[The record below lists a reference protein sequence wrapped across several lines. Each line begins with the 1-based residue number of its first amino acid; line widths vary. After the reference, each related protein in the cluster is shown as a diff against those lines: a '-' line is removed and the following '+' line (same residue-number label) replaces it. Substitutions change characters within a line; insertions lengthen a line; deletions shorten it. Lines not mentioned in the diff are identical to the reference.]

1 MAAKNKHV
9 AVIGAGVGGLTTA
22 ALLLQVGCEVTV
34 LEAQAYPGGSA
45 GTFFHQGYRFDAGAT
60 LAGGFA
66 PGGPHARLGE
76 LLGLEWPVR
85 LADPAWVTCMPGLRV
100 SQWHDRA
107 RWHDEVAHAFPG
119 TQRFWS
125 QQEHLAELSWQIAA
139 RPFPW
144 PPASARDLLTLARAL
159 NPALLLAAPY
169 AVLPIASLLPRSAP
183 PQLRSFLD
191 ANLLISAQAT
201 SRDTNALYASTALD
215 VPRRGMNHVRGGM
228 GALSETLVA
237 WIRAHGGTIH
247 YRQEVSSLTQRPHG
261 EIVLGTRKGMQIGCD
276 AVVAN
281 LLPSAL
287 DNLLN
292 PNPPAKNPHYP
303 DEKGGWGAFV
313 LYLGIDEQVAKGLPS
328 EHLQLVVDP
337 QRPLGECNSVFI
349 SLNDPQDH
357 CRAPAGMRAATLST
371 HTAAAPWWRLL
382 ENDPS
387 AYGERK
393 AEYTH
398 KALAAAEI
406 AIPGLG
412 AAVRLCLPGTPVT
425 YHTYTR
431 RPLGLVGGLPQRSLL
446 AVRGPHTRLNNVFLV
461 GDSIFPGQSTAGVT
475 LGAFRSA
482 AAVLEALNIRHL

>member
-1 MAAKNKHV
+1 VAAKSKHV
-9 AVIGAGVGGLTTA
+9 AIIGAGVGGLTTA
-22 ALLLQVGCEVTV
+22 ALLLRAGCQVTV
-34 LEAQAYPGGSA
+34 LEAQTYPGGSA
-45 GTFFHQGYRFDAGAT
+45 GTFYHQGYRFDAGAT

-85 LADPAWVTCMPGLRV
+85 LADPAWVTYLPGLRV
-100 SQWHDRA
+100 TQWHDRA
-107 RWHDEVAHAFPG
+107 RWHDEVARAFPG
-119 TQRFWS
+119 TQRFWR

-144 PPASARDLLTLARAL
+144 PPASARDLYTLARKL

-169 AVLPIASLLPRSAP
+169 AVLPIASLLPRGAP
-183 PQLRSFLD
+183 GQLRSFLD

-201 SRDTNALYASTALD
+201 SSDTNALYASTALD

-228 GALSETLVA
+228 GALCETLA
-237 WIRAHGGTIH
+237 GWIRAHGGKIH
-247 YRQEVSSLTQRPHG
+247 YRQEVCTLTQRAHG
-261 EIVLGTRKGMQIGCD
+261 EIVLGTRKGMQLRCD

-287 DNLLN
+287 DKLLD
-292 PNPPAKNPHYP
+292 PNSQTKTPPAS
-303 DEKGGWGAFV
+303 DTKGGWGAFV
-313 LYLGIDEQVAKGLPS
+313 LYLGIEEQVAQGLPS
-328 EHLQLVVDP
+328 EHLQVVVDP
-337 QRPLGECNSVFI
+337 RHPLGEGNSVFI
-349 SLNDPQDH
+349 SLNDPQDLS
-357 CRAPAGMRAATLST
+357 RAPAGMRAATLST

-382 ENDPS
+382 QDDPN
-387 AYGERK
+387 AYAERK
-393 AEYTH
+393 AEYTR
-398 KALAAAEI
+398 KTLAAAEI

-446 AVRGPHTRLNNVFLV
+446 AVRGPHTRTDNVFLV

-482 AAVLEALNIRHL
+482 AAVLEALKIRHS